1 LNTGL
6 PAAKGAKITRRT
18 RKKSEENEAKKF
30 LHTQMIQPISLLI
43 CALGGEGGGVLTE
56 WIIATAHHA
65 GYAAQSTSIPG
76 VAQRTG
82 ATTYYIEVFPTP
94 INQLGGKRPVFSLN
108 PVPGALD
115 ALVSSELLETTRQIG
130 NGMATAERTRV
141 ITSAARTFT
150 TMERMQLGDGR
161 LDSERLLDVVQ
172 AHSRAHNVF
181 DMSQVAREAGTIVS
195 AVMLGAVAGSGLFPF
210 KRSDYEA
217 VVSEGGGTSAASL
230 RGFAKAFDIVSAP
243 PATDNATTA
252 HAASIST
259 TLPTAATQN
268 AMSEISHLSKAQ
280 LAIVAQALPKDEL
293 LPQYS
298 KGLRPDLASQF
309 PAPVHEMLA
318 LGHARMLEYQGAAY
332 AQLYVDRL
340 HQVLQAEQSAD
351 PKNTNQFATTREMAR
366 WLALWMAFDDIVRVA
381 DLKSRAS
388 RWQRVV
394 GEVKAKDDDLL
405 KVYDHFKPGVPEFA
419 ALLPASLAHKLTAWD
434 RRRTLNGK
442 TPWALPLKVGTHSII
457 GMLSLRGLA
466 SLKWLRVRGSRYATE
481 QSMIEQW
488 LQGVVQGT
496 QKHWQLGHEIALCGR
511 LIKGY
516 GSTNERGKENLL
528 HVLNHLAQDTDAQQ
542 AANAVKAARNAAL
555 ADDAGKALDSALVQ
569 HGAPAR
575 PVKEHPIRFVR
586 KPSRATTPASV
597 HLPK

>member
-1 LNTGL
+1 
-6 PAAKGAKITRRT
+6 
-18 RKKSEENEAKKF
+18 
-30 LHTQMIQPISLLI
+30 
-43 CALGGEGGGVLTE
+43 
-56 WIIATAHHA
+56 
-65 GYAAQSTSIPG
+65 
-76 VAQRTG
+76 
-82 ATTYYIEVFPTP
+82 
-94 INQLGGKRPVFSLN
+94 
-108 PVPGALD
+108 VPGALD

-161 LDSERLLDVVQ
+161 IDSEGLLGVVQ

-181 DMSQVAREAGTIVS
+181 DMGAVAREAGTIVS

-217 VVSEGGGTSAASL
+217 VVSEGGGTAAASL
-230 RGFAKAFDIVSAP
+230 RGFAKAFELVSAV
-243 PATDNATTA
+243 PAIGSAAAASASTADVTLTSATPANATA
-252 HAASIST
+252 H
-259 TLPTAATQN
+259 N
-268 AMSEISHLSKAQ
+268 AVSEITNVSKAQ
-280 LAIVAQALPKDEL
+280 LAMVAKALPKDEL

-298 KGLRPDLASQF
+298 KGLQPDLASIF
-309 PAPVHEMLA
+309 PPPVHEMLA

-340 HQVLQAEQSAD
+340 KQVLQAEQSAD

-394 GEVKAKDDDLL
+394 GEVKTKDDDLL

-419 ALLPASLAHKLTAWD
+419 ALLPATLAHKLTAWD
-434 RRRTLNGK
+434 RRRILKGK

-457 GMLSLRGLA
+457 GMLSLRCLA

-481 QSMIEQW
+481 QSMINQW

-496 QKHWQLGHEIALCGR
+496 QRHWQLGNEIALCGR

-516 GSTNERGKENLL
+516 GSTNERGKDNLL
-528 HVLNHLAQDTDAQQ
+528 HVLQHLAQGADPQQ
-542 AANAVKAARNAAL
+542 AATAVKAARGAAL
-555 ADDAGKALDSALVQ
+555 ADDAGKALDSALVH

-575 PVKEHPIRFVR
+575 PVKEQPIRFVR
-586 KPSRATTPASV
+586 NPAQRKASTAAS
-597 HLPK
+597 K